1 MQKLL
6 LTAIVTFF
14 SCFSSFA
21 QNIEPVPAPAD
32 VLLNFTTENDR
43 HQFHL
48 GEFIPITYSYAA
60 TTPGKYAWVV
70 SSSKIVGSR
79 GLQVTCSPAADPPR
93 LPPWLAQADRAA
105 KDKFDEMLNPLC
117 PGAGRGMGGSAG
129 GVFGCCDG
137 EGGMPL
143 GNTPLGFGVL
153 PLNLYVR
160 FRSPGRYSC
169 VASSAEVT
177 TASSKEEPRQALL
190 VKSKPLDLEIVDDPT
205 WSRSA
210 AATYAIAYDKSC
222 RGNDLPERNFLQC
235 SNTSQQITYL
245 DTADSLAVEVKFFDG
260 KNHGWDN
267 GFWDAILHTSYPV
280 NAVRLMTA
288 RIQDPAVEVS
298 TSTLEWLASAAL
310 RLDLPEAFE
319 TSSPAKYH
327 AQAVE
332 KMRKFV
338 RSLGSSLS
346 AKESGV
352 LPESVKTYSF
362 FADQKN
368 CEGHPLVPKQE
379 RDRVLTDLKPSTRK
393 R

>member
-1 MQKLL
+1 M
-6 LTAIVTFF
+6 
-14 SCFSSFA
+14 
-21 QNIEPVPAPAD
+21 
-32 VLLNFTTENDR
+32 
-43 HQFHL
+43 
-48 GEFIPITYSYAA
+48 
-60 TTPGKYAWVV
+60 
-70 SSSKIVGSR
+70 
-79 GLQVTCSPAADPPR
+79 
-93 LPPWLAQADRAA
+93 
-105 KDKFDEMLNPLC
+105 
-117 PGAGRGMGGSAG
+117 
-129 GVFGCCDG
+129 
-137 EGGMPL
+137 
-143 GNTPLGFGVL
+143 
-153 PLNLYVR
+153 
-160 FRSPGRYSC
+160 
-169 VASSAEVT
+169 
-177 TASSKEEPRQALL
+177 ASSKEKPRQALL
-190 VKSKPLDLEIVDDPT
+190 VKSKPLDFEIVDDPT
-205 WSRSA
+205 RSRSA
-210 AATYAIAYDKSC
+210 AATYATAYGQSC
-222 RGNDLPERNFLQC
+222 RGDDVPHHNSLECFELAHR
-235 SNTSQQITYL
+235 ITDL
-245 DTADSLAVEVKFFDG
+245 DTPDSLAVEVKFFDG
-260 KNHGWDN
+260 KDRGWIN

-288 RIQDPAVEVS
+288 RIQDPDVEVS